1 MTVRK
6 TVRGDEP
13 RWVID
18 IVYRKPDGTKGRY
31 RRDAQVQTAAAARA
45 EERRLLSHLAQSG
58 DLPAL
63 KVEVP
68 TDTERRLTFG
78 DAVEL
83 FRQGKAITKL
93 KPSTRKGYEE
103 ILTKRLLP
111 KLTERSLNTIDFAC
125 ASALDAELVKEG
137 LSASR
142 RRNVLIVIRSVLR
155 AAVDAG
161 KLPGMPTLP
170 DLPKKGKKAL
180 LPLTRAQ
187 VDAILAVSPKPW
199 RLAFGLAAFAGL
211 RAGEVRALRGAD
223 VDLDAGLII
232 VRHSTSKGVTSTPK
246 SGHEREVPIAEPLL
260 DLLRAA
266 GSLAPKAL
274 VSTTVH
280 GEGWG
285 DSGLLQAFRR
295 AQKKAGL
302 SGFRFHDLRHFF
314 VTELFRGG
322 ASAPAVQALAG
333 HLHLSTTQKYAH
345 LVRKDLKATIALLAG
360 RGNGVVTAPQTA
372 PSGASFSN

>member
-1 MTVRK
+1 
-6 TVRGDEP
+6 
-13 RWVID
+13 
-18 IVYRKPDGTKGRY
+18 
-31 RRDAQVQTAAAARA
+31 
-45 EERRLLSHLAQSG
+45 
-58 DLPAL
+58 
-63 KVEVP
+63 
-68 TDTERRLTFG
+68 
-78 DAVEL
+78 
-83 FRQGKAITKL
+83 
-93 KPSTRKGYEE
+93 
-103 ILTKRLLP
+103 LLP

-161 KLPGMPTLP
+161 KLPGMPKLP

-187 VDAILAVSPKPW
+187 VDAILALSPKPW

-223 VDLDAGLII
+223 VDLDAGLIT
-232 VRHSTSKGVTSTPK
+232 VRHSTSKGFTSTPK

-260 DLLRAA
+260 DLLREA
-266 GSLAPKAL
+266 GRLASNAL
-274 VSTTVH
+274 VATTAH

>member
-6 TVRGDEP
+6 TMRGDEP

-18 IVYRKPDGTKGRY
+18 ITYRKPDGTKGRY
-31 RRDAQVQTAAAARA
+31 RRDAQVQTSAAARA
-45 EERRLLSHLAQSG
+45 EERRLLAQLAQFG
-58 DLPAL
+58 DLPTP
-63 KVEVP
+63 K
-68 TDTERRLTFG
+68 TEAPAEPEQRLTFG
-78 DAVEL
+78 DAVAL
-83 FRQGKAITKL
+83 FREGKAITEL

-111 KLTERSLNTIDFAC
+111 EIADRPLDEVDFAY
-125 ASALDAELVKEG
+125 ASSLDAALVKEE

-142 RRNVLIVIRSVLR
+142 RRNVLIVVRSVLR

-161 KLPGMPTLP
+161 KLPAMPKLP

-187 VDAILAVSPKPW
+187 VDAILAASPKPW
-199 RLAFGLAAFAGL
+199 KLAFGLAAFAGL

-260 DLLRAA
+260 VLLAEA
-266 GSLAPKAL
+266 GPRSPHAL
-274 VSTTVH
+274 VATTAH

-285 DSGLLQAFRR
+285 ESGLLQAFRR

-322 ASAPAVQALAG
+322 AAAPAVQALAG
-333 HLHLSTTQKYAH
+333 HLHLSTTQRYAH
-345 LVRKDLKATIALLAG
+345 MVRKDLKATIGLLAT
-360 RGNGVVTAPQTA
+360 RGNGVETAGEQPR
-372 PSGASFSN
+372 